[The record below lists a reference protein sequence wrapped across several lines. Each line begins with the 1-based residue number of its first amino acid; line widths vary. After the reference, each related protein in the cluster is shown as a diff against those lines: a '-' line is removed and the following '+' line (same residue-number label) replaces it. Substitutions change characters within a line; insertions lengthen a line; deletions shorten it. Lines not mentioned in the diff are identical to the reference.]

1 MKTLVIAGLFVYA
14 GLASAFTVY
23 TPEGVVD
30 VTPTGY
36 GFNVLDLRKNRFTLV
51 TKTDDGYVI
60 FPEGESPTFI
70 QMNPGDEKLEHEMIL
85 PSLIN
90 DDRL

>member
-1 MKTLVIAGLFVYA
+1 MKILMVAALLMGTQ
-14 GLASAFTVY
+14 LASAFTVY

-30 VTPTGY
+30 VTKTGY
-36 GFNVLDLRKNRFTLV
+36 GFNVLDLRKNKFTLV

-70 QMNPGDEKLEHEMIL
+70 QMNPGDEALEHEMVI
-85 PSLIN
+85 PSLI
-90 DDRL
+90 DGDLW